1 MEEGKEFQ
9 FSVCRV
15 VLTVAYVA
23 LQILFCLLFVAY
35 YYPDSPY
42 VGGGAGIFVM
52 YEWFLVCLLWFINTD
67 FLAMLERGAISK
79 TDELSLIQRG
89 VLYLVLVA
97 NGVMTIM
104 AIVDV
109 L

>member
-1 MEEGKEFQ
+1 MDKELQ
-9 FSVCRV
+9 FAVCRV

-23 LQILFCLLFVAY
+23 LQILFFLLFVAY

-42 VGGGAGIFVM
+42 AGGGLGILVV

-67 FLAMLERGAISK
+67 YKAMLERGAISK

-89 VLYLVLVA
+89 VLFLVLVA
-97 NGVMTIM
+97 NGVMTIV